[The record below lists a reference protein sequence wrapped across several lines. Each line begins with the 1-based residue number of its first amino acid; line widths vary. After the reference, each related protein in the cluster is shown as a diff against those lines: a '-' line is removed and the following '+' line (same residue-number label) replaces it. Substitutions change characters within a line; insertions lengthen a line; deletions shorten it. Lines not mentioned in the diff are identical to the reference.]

1 MASIIYKNE
10 VIKRRFFGYVINSR
24 GFSPKTVE
32 CYEKAIWLWDDFS
45 HKADYISFNKTA
57 AEGFKNWL
65 KAKKKANSQKEIS
78 VSYRYDMLRYLKVF
92 FGWLSKQKGYRKIDQ
107 TAVDYLNLSKAE
119 VKIATQPRKVE
130 VPSLEDIKAV
140 IEGIQ
145 GNSEVIKRDR
155 ALISLMFLTGARIS
169 AVRTLP
175 MKSFDREKLTID
187 QNPAFGVKTKFSKR
201 IITLLMSCPDYK
213 KPLNYFL
220 EWFDYLQE
228 EKKFK
233 PDDPMFP
240 ATKIENG
247 AENLSYYN
255 TGQVEPIFWK
265 SSTSISK
272 IIEKRFKDAGIKHYK
287 PHAIRHFLIKR
298 VTKLSLTE
306 EQKKAISQS
315 LGHEDVRTTFG
326 SYGYGR
332 IDPDKQIEIIN
343 NIDFAGTNQ
352 GTKQSMSQE
361 DIGRIAEEVAK
372 KLKGDS

>member
-107 TAVDYLNLSKAE
+107 TAVDYLNLSRAE
-119 VKIATQPRKVE
+119 AKIATQPREVKV
-130 VPSLEDIKAV
+130 PTLEELKAV

-145 GNSEVIKRDR
+145 DSSEIEKRDR

-169 AVRTLP
+169 AIRTLP
-175 MKSFDREKLTID
+175 MKSFDKDKLTID

-201 IITLLMSCPDYK
+201 IIT
-213 KPLNYFL
+213 PL
-220 EWFDYLQE
+220 
-228 EKKFK
+228 
-233 PDDPMFP
+233 
-240 ATKIENG
+240 
-247 AENLSYYN
+247 
-255 TGQVEPIFWK
+255 
-265 SSTSISK
+265 
-272 IIEKRFKDAGIKHYK
+272 
-287 PHAIRHFLIKR
+287 
-298 VTKLSLTE
+298 
-306 EQKKAISQS
+306 
-315 LGHEDVRTTFG
+315 
-326 SYGYGR
+326 
-332 IDPDKQIEIIN
+332 
-343 NIDFAGTNQ
+343 
-352 GTKQSMSQE
+352 
-361 DIGRIAEEVAK
+361 IA
-372 KLKGDS
+372 